1 MSMMPCRGA
10 GCFSALS
17 GTGFSLVSLLLNA
30 ATMSQ
35 ESSLTQS
42 ARSVRQVLTAYT
54 HNRPLKTRLVTK
66 LRGTRERIRETQG
79 KCEGRKSY
87 AERHPELVVAAKRL
101 HRRSRKGYRRSRR
114 EIAREL
120 QAMGY
125 SNKQGTP
132 YSASCVKSMIEGP
145 SP

>member
-1 MSMMPCRGA
+1 MRHIA
-10 GCFSALS
+10 G
-17 GTGFSLVSLLLNA
+17 SLA
-30 ATMSQ
+30 Q
-35 ESSLTQS
+35 CE
-42 ARSVRQVLTAYT
+42 
-54 HNRPLKTRLVTK
+54 KTRLVTK
-66 LRGTRERIRETQG
+66 LRGARERIRETQG

-101 HRRSRKGYRRSRR
+101 HRRSRKGHRRSLR